1 MKFSTRC
8 GFFSIAAMF
17 LSLSSQAFAEEIT
30 DRGYRWFEVEV
41 LVFRYT
47 DVDETDPEQFPRQVI
62 PFNAAASRDL
72 LNERIRLDLRGYLNA
87 LPTCSGAKSWVPS
100 LRQSMLTPSML
111 LDEYSDYSTNSFFC
125 RRLPHLPLVASWYQG
140 QQEIYSSVPHAMP
153 VMISGRKK
161 GTREELL
168 KAEVPF
174 TVHIDN
180 FRFQQLRRTF
190 ERRQDTEVL
199 LHTAWRQPV
208 FNQHVGRKI
217 RLFAGKNYSDEFD
230 YAGFPIA
237 SSARDQL
244 MQTLQLARTAQ
255 EEGEED
261 IFASIDFV
269 FNAIDNNAFE
279 FVDYRNA
286 EDDLPIRPIQQPAGT
301 PEDVWEFDGLL
312 DIYLIGNYLHINT
325 DFSLR
330 EVTLLNPAV
339 RSPEEQIQDFISES
353 DNSLE
358 FLRAYPL
365 KQLRRVISHETHYF
379 DHPNFGMVIEIRRTD
394 LSARR

>member
-1 MKFSTRC
+1 MNFLTRC
-8 GFFSIAAMF
+8 GFFSVAAMF
-17 LSLSSQAFAEEIT
+17 LSVSSQAFAEEIT

-47 DVDETDPEQFPRQVI
+47 EVDDADPEQFPRQVI

-72 LNERIRLDLRGYLNA
+72 LNERIRLDLRGYVGA
-87 LPTCSGAKSWVPS
+87 LPSCAGTKSWVPL
-100 LRQSMLTPSML
+100 LRQTMLTPQVL
-111 LDEYSDYSTNSFFC
+111 IDEYQNYSTDSFFC
-125 RRLPHLPLVASWYQG
+125 RRLPHLPIVASWYQD
-140 QQEIYSSVPHAMP
+140 QKEIYSDVPQVMP
-153 VMISGRKK
+153 VTISGRKR

-168 KAEVPF
+168 RADTPF
-174 TVHIDN
+174 TVHLDN
-180 FRFQQLRRTF
+180 FRFQPLRRSF
-190 ERRQDTEVL
+190 EQRRDTEVL

-208 FNQHVGRKI
+208 FNQNVGRKI
-217 RLFAGKNYSDEFD
+217 RLFAGKNFTNDFD
-230 YAGFPIA
+230 YAGFPVEQ
-237 SSARDQL
+237 SARDEL
-244 MQTLQLARTAQ
+244 MQTLQLGRTAQ
-255 EEGEED
+255 EEGTED
-261 IFASIDFV
+261 IFSSIDYL
-269 FNAIDNNAFE
+269 FNAIDNQQFQ

-286 EDDLPIRPIQQPAGT
+286 EQDLPVRQATQPAGT
-301 PEDVWEFDGLL
+301 PEDVWQFDGLL
-312 DIYLIGNYLHINT
+312 NIYLIGNYLHIDT

-339 RSPEEQIQDFISES
+339 RSPEEQIQDFIRDS